1 MPMTSHGRMERPE
14 PELVAAAAK
23 FPSATL
29 HEAMGREGALP
40 AAIKPVAPGMTVCGP
55 AVTVQAKPLNNID
68 IHRAIYAA
76 EPGDVLVV
84 DVGGGYEGGYFGEIM
99 AHASVARRLGGL
111 VINGC
116 VRDADL
122 LEEIGFPVFA
132 RGLAIQGTLK
142 EGGGSI
148 NEPVVV
154 GEVTVMPGDVVRG
167 DRDGVVAIPRTRLAE
182 AIAASEARENK
193 EAGIIAELKEGK
205 RTLDLFGWSE

>member
-1 MPMTSHGRMERPE
+1 MTSYGPMERPE
-14 PELVAAAAK
+14 PELVEAAAK
-23 FPSATL
+23 LPSATL
-29 HEAMGREGALP
+29 HEAMGRDGALP

-55 AVTVQAKPLNNID
+55 AVTVQAKPFNNIN

-84 DVGGGYEGGYFGEIM
+84 DVGGGYEGGSVGESV
-99 AHASVARRLGGL
+99 AHAAVDRELGGR

-116 VRDADL
+116 VRDSEW

-142 EGGGSI
+142 EEGGFI
-148 NEPVVV
+148 NRPVIV

-167 DRDGVVAIPRTRLAE
+167 DRDGVVVIPRTRLAE
-182 AIAASEARENK
+182 AIAASKARENK

-205 RTLDLFGWSE
+205 RTLDLYGWSE